1 MALSAFELI
10 KFELL
15 DKQGGDCYGRKAT
28 FNRSVL
34 KTKNLHLLISIFFI
48 VPVALT
54 YGLMPDGFLE
64 NIFHFKFETIE
75 LSGIFR
81 ALMGLYIAM
90 AIFWF
95 VGIIKSKF
103 WMAATMSN
111 VLFMAGLAIG
121 RIISILLDGL
131 PSNIFLAGL
140 IAEILLAV
148 WGIINLKKY
157 KL

>member
-1 MALSAFELI
+1 M
-10 KFELL
+10 
-15 DKQGGDCYGRKAT
+15 KA
-28 FNRSVL
+28 
-34 KTKNLHLLISIFFI
+34 KNLHLLISIFFI

-64 NIFHFKFETIE
+64 NIFHFKFEKIE

-90 AIFWF
+90 AVFWF

-103 WMAATMSN
+103 WIAATMSN
-111 VLFMAGLAIG
+111 VLFMTGLAFG

-140 IAEILLAV
+140 IGEILLAV
-148 WGIINLKKY
+148 WGIINLKNTSSKIV
-157 KL
+157 K